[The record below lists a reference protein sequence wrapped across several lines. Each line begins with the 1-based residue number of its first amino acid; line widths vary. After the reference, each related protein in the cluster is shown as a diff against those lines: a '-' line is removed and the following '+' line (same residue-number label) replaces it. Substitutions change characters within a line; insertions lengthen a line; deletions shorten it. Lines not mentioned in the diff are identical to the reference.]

1 MMSAAGSAVAPSI
14 IRHLQSLGHYVIGHD
29 CCEYGYG
36 ASVCDKFYQSYRVD
50 DPYYRAFLIDHLD
63 TCGVYLPFMDEE
75 LLLLSD
81 VAGHQ
86 TIKPVRSP
94 YDTLRTFTDKRA
106 QHDAMHQ
113 AGLPAPPFI
122 AANFIGLPLIAKPR
136 HGRGGKGVMRLDDGS
151 IGLSLLQSGNYHVER
166 FIDGDEYTV
175 DVLTGMDGAFL
186 FAVPR
191 LRIQANGVSVVGK
204 IVMDAEII
212 DLARL
217 VVSKFAFRGPI
228 NIQIIRERATSK
240 LYIIE
245 LNPRL
250 SGSCIFT
257 VMAGF
262 DILDAT
268 IRLWEGK
275 PFVAPDKIEDGLVI
289 RRHYVEERLT

>member
-1 MMSAAGSAVAPSI
+1 MRVMLSAAGSAVAPSI

-29 CCEYGYG
+29 CSPYG
-36 ASVCDKFYQSYRVD
+36 ASSGCNLFLQSPHVGGLYLTRFGEFIIDNAVD
-50 DPYYRAFLIDHLD
+50 L
-63 TCGVYLPFMDEE
+63 YLPFLDEE
-75 LLLLSD
+75 IALIC
-81 VAGHQ
+81 GF
-86 TIKPVRSP
+86 TRPVLCSP
-94 YDTLRTFTDKRA
+94 SETVSIFTSKISQQRA
-106 QHDAMHQ
+106 MELG
-113 AGLPAPPFI
+113 GLPVAPGVP
-122 AANFIGLPLIAKPR
+122 APMLKPE
-136 HGRGGKGVMRLDDGS
+136 HGRGGRGVFPLPDGYLAQQR
-151 IGLSLLQSGNYHVER
+151 IE
-166 FIDGDEYTV
+166 GDEYTV

-191 LRIQANGVSVVGK
+191 LRIQANGVSVIGK

-228 NIQIIRERATSK
+228 NIQIIREHETGK

-268 IRLWEGK
+268 IRLCEGK

-289 RRHYVEERLT
+289 RRHYVEQRL